1 MNNDQLQPYDFAAA
15 ARVKLP
21 LRRKLKTWFHK
32 ACELLQDQWS
42 MVSQTPITASLES
55 LDAQPFAKV
64 LQTWGNACSSTTV
77 SFDDGGLKG
86 MLVVENQQLKVL
98 ILDILGGCDC
108 ETSDQP
114 LTSIEVSMAVIIF
127 EMVAASFSESWLKQ
141 EPLTVAIGEFDAVPN
156 RSRSFSTEESLL
168 VCVLSIRVGEHPV
181 QVQLVLPHDKTKSMV
196 GIDAVSEPGKQR
208 VRPVSSEKISNIQ
221 VELVASL
228 GRVQVD
234 MGDLTRLAKGDIVVF
249 DQPVDEPIRVIANG
263 QDLFSA
269 WPGRQFAQQ
278 SLRLNSFLENQ

>member
-32 ACELLQDQWS
+32 TCELLQDQWA

-55 LDAQPFAKV
+55 LDAQPFSSV
-64 LQTWGNACSSTTV
+64 LKTWKNSCSSTTV
-77 SFDDGGLKG
+77 SFSGDVLSG
-86 MLVVENQQLKVL
+86 MLVFENQQLRIL
-98 ILDILGGCDC
+98 ILDILGGCD
-108 ETSDQP
+108 EEPSDQP

-127 EMVAASFSESWLKQ
+127 EMAAAAFSESWIKQ
-141 EPLTVAIGEFDAVPN
+141 EPLDVAIGEFDAMPN
-156 RSRSFSTEESLL
+156 RSRAYAADEDTL
-168 VCVLSIRVGEHPV
+168 VCVLSIRVGEHLA
-181 QVQLVLPHDKTKSMV
+181 QLQLVLPHDHTKSMV
-196 GIDAVSEPGKQR
+196 GIESATEAGKQK
-208 VRPVSSEKISNIQ
+208 VKPVSSEKISGIQ

-228 GRVQVD
+228 GKVEVD
-234 MGDLTRLAKGDIVVF
+234 MSELTQLAEGDIVVF
-249 DQPVDEPIRVIANG
+249 DQPVNEPINVIANG

-278 SLRLNSFLENQ
+278 SLRLNSFLEN